1 MKQII
6 KLPFYCIGNGRYFW
20 KQNDAQYEKILIVL
34 MQEK

>member
-6 KLPFYCIGNGRYFW
+6 ELSFHCIGHGRYFW
-20 KQNDAQYEKILIVL
+20 KQSDAQYEKILIVL